1 VLRLLMPIAVVGKE
15 KPVKVY
21 EVMGLAREFEPA
33 DLSHLQQADDKYGTM
48 DENGTASDVASTVST
63 QRKSNTADGS
73 RYSEVDGAGRTRRK
87 RKAIATTTAMLRDA
101 AMKTASDVPLTCTQH
116 EILLSKQASKAVHL
130 YIDGRFADAISA
142 LDALES
148 MVPAYLYDG
157 DSKATPEGPQGAPSG
172 TNGDGNDN
180 APLVRCA
187 GAARRSLDLV
197 RGLCEKYL
205 REGTPADFDGVYRAL
220 EK

>member
-21 EVMGLAREFEPA
+21 EVMGLAREFDATTVDFME
-33 DLSHLQQADDKYGTM
+33 LE
-48 DENGTASDVASTVST
+48 DEKHGTVSD
-63 QRKSNTADGS
+63 ADMTSDTMTLRQES
-73 RYSEVDGAGRTRRK
+73 RYSSTEGSHGRRRRM
-87 RKAIATTTAMLRDA
+87 RKAVKHTIVMVRDA
-101 AMKTASDVPLTCTQH
+101 AVKTTSEVPLTCTVD
-116 EILLSKQASKAVHL
+116 ETLFAKQASKAVHL